1 MSVSHQYLFN
11 RILDITAII
20 HVPIKVLS
28 IVIVIRYSP
37 PHMRLLS
44 FFLLNGLVWNFAAN
58 LVFTV
63 MHVYPMY
70 PAECFR
76 TDGIVS
82 FIDNEI
88 FSHAIFGL
96 LFVFILNTVIAVTST
111 FIYRYIIFVFPN
123 QIEFIKRRL
132 LLSTFALHIGVT
144 IATAVLYTKWA
155 LLKESYPDKD
165 ELPLGNSVLCLNP
178 YGPQKDGALWTFIG
192 GIAVAT
198 FVCLA
203 SAFLLLVSIYRKRG
217 IVHKKSLDNH
227 KKVLQI
233 LVTVSSIP
241 LLFAAVPI
249 TIAVATSLNP
259 KMSHAEAICLVCI
272 VLLSNHGTFYSI
284 ALILVIKPYRKGAY
298 SLLLSMV
305 CRKRNDLQHVV
316 PTKSVFSVRYN
327 E

>member
-233 LVTVSSIP
+233 LVT
-241 LLFAAVPI
+241 
-249 TIAVATSLNP
+249 NRDGEERKD
-259 KMSHAEAICLVCI
+259 KMSQ
-272 VLLSNHGTFYSI
+272 N
-284 ALILVIKPYRKGAY
+284 LVIYTTEHAANAETQRWIQWID
-298 SLLLSMV
+298 V
-305 CRKRNDLQHVV
+305 RKRKNNISDEV
-316 PTKSVFSVRYN
+316 PQKSIQEKHGKVSHFGWCVAKDDYGGKYFDRN
-327 E
+327 VD